1 MITSTSG
8 HPIKASM
15 VNNISNLN
23 SNLNTKGLAAKIDVN
38 PVALRLSNLQ
48 NLKITNTHKELQ
60 SKGKKV
66 PNPGDSHL
74 DQYKLF
80 EPAFYG

>member
-1 MITSTSG
+1 
-8 HPIKASM
+8 M

-23 SNLNTKGLAAKIDVN
+23 SNLNAKGLAAKIDVN

-60 SKGKKV
+60 SKGKKL
-66 PNPGDSHL
+66 PNPDSNL